1 MTIASERARQTHQPT
16 FAELYSPKLLTV
28 LREGYGLADFRA
40 DVMSG
45 LTVAIV
51 ALPLSMAIAIA
62 SGVTPDR
69 GLYTAVIGG
78 FIVSL
83 LGGSRFQIG
92 GPAGAFIVLV
102 ALTAERQGVE
112 GVILATAMAGVFLI
126 AAGLLRLGTYIK
138 FIPYPVTVGF
148 TAGIAVIIFASQ
160 LKDLFGITLAVKEP
174 GEFIPKLEALAGGM
188 HTANVSAI
196 AVAGVSIAIIVVLRR
211 LRPHWPGILIA
222 VVVAALA
229 TWALSLPVETIG
241 TRFGGIPRQLPW
253 PAWPL
258 FSVAKAQAVLPD
270 AIAFALLGAIESL
283 LSAVVADGMTGR
295 RHRSNCELVA
305 QGVANIG
312 SALFGGICVTGTIA
326 RTATN
331 VRAGARGP
339 VSGMLHSV
347 FLLLFMLIAAPLAS
361 YIPLAALA
369 SVLVVVAWNMA
380 EKQEFATL
388 IRSSRGD
395 ATVLLATFL
404 LTIFRDLTEGI
415 LVGFALGAVLFI
427 NRMAQMT
434 GIEAATP
441 LVTDDV
447 ADHGDGDRVPYDA
460 RLAADPDVLVYRIT
474 GAFFFGAASTVGSV
488 LDSIADSRKAFVV
501 DFAAVPFLDST
512 AANAMSRVATKA
524 KRQGIRLF
532 ITGTSPT
539 VRRALLTHG
548 VMPPR
553 ATYRET
559 IARAIADIKMAGIK
573 GDRQTPPAAPDG
585 LAAG

>member
-1 MTIASERARQTHQPT
+1 MSIASERGQRTHVPT

-28 LREGYGLADFRA
+28 LREGYHPADFRA
-40 DVMSG
+40 DVISG

-69 GLYTAVIGG
+69 GLYTAVVGG

-102 ALTAERQGVE
+102 ALTAERHGAE
-112 GVILATAMAGVFLI
+112 GVILATMMAGMFLM
-126 AAGLLRLGTYIK
+126 AAGFLRVGTYIK

-160 LKDLFGITLAVKEP
+160 LKDLLGVRLATKEP
-174 GEFIPKLEALAGGM
+174 GALIPKLETLAHALPS
-188 HTANVSAI
+188 ANVSAM
-196 AVAGVSIAIIVVLRR
+196 AVSAVSIVIIVVLRR
-211 LRPHWPGILIA
+211 LRPTWPGILIA
-222 VVVAALA
+222 VTVAAVA
-229 TWALSLPVETIG
+229 SWALALPVETIG
-241 TRFGGIPRQLPW
+241 TRFGGIPRRLPW
-253 PAWPL
+253 PAWPQ
-258 FSVAKAQAVLPD
+258 FSLQTAQAVLPD

-305 QGVANIG
+305 QGFANIG
-312 SALFGGICVTGTIA
+312 SAFFGGICVTGTIA

-331 VRAGARGP
+331 IRAGAGGP

-369 SVLVVVAWNMA
+369 AVLVIVAWNMA
-380 EKQEFATL
+380 EKRDFATL
-388 IRSSRGD
+388 LRSSPGD

-427 NRMAQMT
+427 HRMAEMT
-434 GIEAATP
+434 GVEADAP
-441 LVTDDV
+441 LVADDR
-447 ADHGDGDRVPYDA
+447 ADTGNGDRLPYDS
-460 RLAADPDVLVYRIT
+460 RLAADPDVLVYRIS
-474 GAFFFGAASTVGSV
+474 GAFFFGAASAVGTV
-488 LDSIADSRKAFVV
+488 LDSIADKRQAFVV
-501 DFAAVPFLDST
+501 DLAAVPFLDSS
-512 AANAMSRVATKA
+512 AANAMSRVATRA
-524 KRQGIRLF
+524 KRLGIRLY
-532 ITGTSPT
+532 ITGASPA
-539 VRRALLTHG
+539 VRRVLLTHG
-548 VMPPR
+548 VSPPR
-553 ATYRET
+553 AKFRET
-559 IARAIADIKMAGIK
+559 IARAVADIKGQRETAFAGS
-573 GDRQTPPAAPDG
+573 DAV
-585 LAAG
+585 AAG

>member
-1 MTIASERARQTHQPT
+1 MSIASGRARQTHQPT
-16 FAELYSPKLLTV
+16 FAELYSPKLITV

-40 DVMSG
+40 DVISG

-62 SGVTPDR
+62 SGGTPDR
-69 GLYTAVIGG
+69 GLYTAVVGG

-102 ALTAERQGVE
+102 ALTAGRHGVE
-112 GVILATAMAGVFLI
+112 GVILATAMAGMLLI

-160 LKDLFGITLAVKEP
+160 LKDLFGITLAAKEP
-174 GEFIPKLEALAGGM
+174 GELLPKLEALAGGL

-196 AVAGVSIAIIVVLRR
+196 AVAAVSIIIIVILRQ
-211 LRPHWPGILIA
+211 LRPTWPGILIA

-253 PAWPL
+253 PAWPV
-258 FSVAKAQAVLPD
+258 FSLSKVQAVLPD

-305 QGVANIG
+305 QGFANIG

-380 EKQEFATL
+380 EKHEFVTL

-447 ADHGDGDRVPYDA
+447 ADHTNGDRLPYDSG
-460 RLAADPDVLVYRIT
+460 LAADPDVLVYRIT
-474 GAFFFGAASTVGSV
+474 GAFFFGAASTVGTV
-488 LDSIADSRKAFVV
+488 LDSIADARKAFVV

-512 AANAMSRVATKA
+512 AANAMSRVAA
-524 KRQGIRLF
+524 KSRRQGIRLF
-532 ITGTSPT
+532 ITGASPT

-548 VMPPR
+548 VRPPS

-559 IARAIADIKMAGIK
+559 IARAVADIK
-573 GDRQTPPAAPDG
+573 GDRRTAPAAPASV
-585 LAAG
+585 AAG

>member
-1 MTIASERARQTHQPT
+1 MSVASERLHRTHKPT

-28 LREGYGLADFRA
+28 LREGYDAADFRA
-40 DVMSG
+40 DLIAG

-69 GLYTAVIGG
+69 GLYTAVVGG

-102 ALTAERQGVE
+102 ALTAERHGAE
-112 GVILATAMAGVFLI
+112 GVILATMMAGIFLM
-126 AAGLLRLGTYIK
+126 AAGFLRLGTYIK

-160 LKDLFGITLAVKEP
+160 LKDLLGIKLASKEP
-174 GEFIPKLEALAGGM
+174 GALIPKLETLAHALPS
-188 HTANVSAI
+188 ANVSAM
-196 AVAGVSIAIIVVLRR
+196 ALAGASILIIVALRR
-211 LRPHWPGILIA
+211 LRPTWPGILIA
-222 VVVAALA
+222 VAVAAFA
-229 TWALSLPVETIG
+229 SWALALPVETIG
-241 TRFGGIPRQLPW
+241 SRFGGIPRELPV
-253 PAWPL
+253 PALPH
-258 FSVAKAQAVLPD
+258 FSLQTAQAVLPD

-305 QGVANIG
+305 QGFANFG

-339 VSGMLHSV
+339 ISGMLHSV

-369 SVLVVVAWNMA
+369 AVLVVVAWNMA
-380 EKQEFATL
+380 EKRDFATL
-388 IRSSRGD
+388 LRSSWGD

-427 NRMAQMT
+427 HRMAEMT
-434 GIEAATP
+434 GVEADAP
-441 LVTDDV
+441 LVADDR
-447 ADHGDGDRVPYDA
+447 ADTGNGDRLPYDSS
-460 RLAADPDVLVYRIT
+460 LAADPDVLVYRIT
-474 GAFFFGAASTVGSV
+474 GAFFFGAASAVGTV
-488 LDSIADSRKAFVV
+488 LDNIANKRQAFVV
-501 DFAAVPFLDST
+501 DLAAVPFLDSS
-512 AANAMSRVATKA
+512 AANAMSRVAARA
-524 KRQGIRLF
+524 KRQGIRLYV
-532 ITGTSPT
+532 TGASPA
-539 VRRALLTHG
+539 VRRVLLTHG
-548 VMPPR
+548 VSPPR
-553 ATYRET
+553 AKFRET
-559 IARAIADIKMAGIK
+559 IARAIADIKGQ
-573 GDRQTPPAAPDG
+573 RQTPFADADAVATG
-585 LAAG
+585 

>member
-1 MTIASERARQTHQPT
+1 MSIASGRAGRIDQARQPT
-16 FAELYSPKLLTV
+16 FAELFTPKFVTV
-28 LREGYGLADFRA
+28 LREGYGFADFRA
-40 DVMSG
+40 DAISG

-62 SGVTPDR
+62 SGVGPGR

-83 LGGSRFQIG
+83 LGGSRFQVG

-102 ALTAERQGVE
+102 ALTVERHGID
-112 GVILATAMAGVFLI
+112 GVILATMMAGVFLI
-126 AAGLLRLGTYIK
+126 AAGYLRLGSYIK

-160 LKDLFGITLAVKEP
+160 LRDLFGITLSTREP
-174 GEFIPKLEALAGGM
+174 GELIPKLQALAGGV
-188 HTANVSAI
+188 HTINVWAVVVSAI
-196 AVAGVSIAIIVVLRR
+196 SIGIMVVLHRF
-211 LRPHWPGILIA
+211 RPSWPGILLA

-241 TRFGGIPRQLPW
+241 TRFGGLPRELPW
-253 PAWPL
+253 PVWPAFTL
-258 FSVAKAQAVLPD
+258 KKAQAVLPD

-305 QGVANIG
+305 QGFANIG
-312 SALFGGICVTGTIA
+312 SALFGGICCTGLIA

-331 VRAGARGP
+331 IRAGARSP

-369 SVLVVVAWNMA
+369 AVLVIVAWNMA
-380 EKQEFATL
+380 EKPAFGTL

-434 GIEAATP
+434 GIEAQAP
-441 LVTDDV
+441 LVTADRADD
-447 ADHGDGDRVPYDA
+447 GDGDRMPYDS
-460 RLAADPDVLVYRIT
+460 RVVADPDVLVYRIT
-474 GAFFFGAASTVGSV
+474 GAFFFGAASAVGAV
-488 LDSIADSRKAFVV
+488 LDSIADTRRAFVV
-501 DFAAVPFLDST
+501 DFSGVPLLDST
-512 AANAMSRVATKA
+512 AANAMSRVAAKA
-524 KRQGIRLF
+524 ERQNIRLF
-532 ITGTSPT
+532 ITGASPT
-539 VRRALLTHG
+539 VRRALLTYG
-548 VMPPR
+548 VRPPR
-553 ATYRET
+553 ARYRET
-559 IARAIADIKMAGIK
+559 IARAIADIKE
-573 GDRQTPPAAPDG
+573 RRETPPAVPDQ
-585 LAAG
+585 LVAS

>member
-1 MTIASERARQTHQPT
+1 MSIASGQSGTTRQRKPPT
-16 FAELYSPKLLTV
+16 FAELYAPKLLTV
-28 LREGYGLADFRA
+28 LREGYGLADLRA
-40 DVMSG
+40 DVISG

-102 ALTAERQGVE
+102 ALTAERQGVD

-126 AAGLLRLGTYIK
+126 AAGYLRLGSYIK

-160 LKDLFGITLAVKEP
+160 IKDLFGITLTTKEP
-174 GEFIPKLEALAGGM
+174 GELIPKLEVLARGL
-188 HTANVSAI
+188 HNANLS
-196 AVAGVSIAIIVVLRR
+196 AVAVAAVSIAIIVVLKK
-211 LRPHWPGILIA
+211 LRPNWPGILIA
-222 VVVAALA
+222 VVVAAFA
-229 TWALSLPVETIG
+229 TWTLSLPVETIG
-241 TRFGGIPRQLPW
+241 TRFGGIPRELPW
-253 PAWPL
+253 PAWPA
-258 FSVAKAQAVLPD
+258 FSLQKARAVLPD

-305 QGVANIG
+305 QGFANIA
-312 SALFGGICVTGTIA
+312 SALFGGICVTGAIA

-339 VSGMLHSV
+339 ISGMLHSV

-369 SVLVVVAWNMA
+369 SALVVVAWNMA
-380 EKQEFATL
+380 EKHEFATL

-395 ATVLLATFL
+395 AVVLLATFL

-434 GIEAATP
+434 GVEAETP
-441 LVTDDV
+441 LATDDR
-447 ADHGDGDRVPYDA
+447 ADGADGDREPYDS

-474 GAFFFGAASTVGSV
+474 GAFFFGAASTVGAV
-488 LDSIADSRKAFVV
+488 LDSIADGRKAFVV

-512 AANAMSRVATKA
+512 AANAMNRVASKA
-524 KRQGIRLF
+524 QRQGIRLF
-532 ITGTSPT
+532 ITGASPT

-548 VMPPR
+548 VRPPR
-553 ATYRET
+553 VKYRET
-559 IARAIADIKMAGIK
+559 IARAIADIKGRGEVPSAV
-573 GDRQTPPAAPDG
+573 PDG
-585 LAAG
+585 LAAS

>member
-1 MTIASERARQTHQPT
+1 MMRQIKQPT
-16 FAELYSPKLLTV
+16 FAELYAPKLITV
-28 LREGYGLADFRA
+28 LREGYGFADFRA
-40 DVMSG
+40 DVIAG

-102 ALTAERQGVE
+102 SLTAERHGVD
-112 GVILATAMAGVFLI
+112 GVILATSMAGVFLI
-126 AAGLLRLGTYIK
+126 AGGLLRLGTYIK

-148 TAGIAVIIFASQ
+148 TAGIAVIILASQ
-160 LKDLFGITLAVKEP
+160 LKDLLGITLETKEP
-174 GEFIPKLEALAGGM
+174 GEFLPKLEALARGL
-188 HTANVSAI
+188 HTANLSAVVL
-196 AVAGVSIAIIVVLRR
+196 AAVSIIIILVLRK
-211 LRPHWPGILIA
+211 LRPAWPGILIA

-229 TWALSLPVETIG
+229 TWAWSLPVETIG

-258 FSVAKAQAVLPD
+258 FSLAKARAVLPD
-270 AIAFALLGAIESL
+270 AIGFALLGAIESL

-305 QGVANIG
+305 QGFANIG

-339 VSGMLHSV
+339 ISGMLHSV

-434 GIEAATP
+434 GIEAETP
-441 LVTDDV
+441 LVADDR
-447 ADHGDGDRVPYDA
+447 ADDGNGDRVPYDS
-460 RLAADPDVLVYRIT
+460 RLAADPDVLVYRIS
-474 GAFFFGAASTVGSV
+474 GAFFFGAASTVGTV
-488 LDSIADSRKAFVV
+488 LDSIADTRKAFVV

-532 ITGTSPT
+532 ITGASLT
-539 VRRALLTHG
+539 VRRVLLTHG
-548 VMPPR
+548 VTPPR
-553 ATYRET
+553 QVPRNHCAGHRGHQG
-559 IARAIADIKMAGIK
+559 ASRQSGRRRAG
-573 GDRQTPPAAPDG
+573 GTRRRPPR
-585 LAAG
+585 

>member
-1 MTIASERARQTHQPT
+1 MMRQIKPPT
-16 FAELYSPKLLTV
+16 FAELYSPKLITV
-28 LREGYGLADFRA
+28 LREGYRLSDFCA

-51 ALPLSMAIAIA
+51 ALPLSVAGALP
-62 SGVTPDR
+62 SRGTPDR

-102 ALTAERQGVE
+102 ALTAERHGVD

-138 FIPYPVTVGF
+138 FIPYPVTLGF
-148 TAGIAVIIFASQ
+148 TAGIAVIIFASP
-160 LKDLFGITLAVKEP
+160 LRDFFGITLVAKEP
-174 GEFIPKLEALAGGM
+174 GEFIPKLEALAGGL
-188 HTANVSAI
+188 HTTNLS
-196 AVAGVSIAIIVVLRR
+196 AVAVAAVSLAVIVVLRK
-211 LRPHWPGILIA
+211 LRPAWPGILIA

-241 TRFGGIPRQLPW
+241 TRFGGIPRQLPL

-258 FSVAKAQAVLPD
+258 FSLEKARAVLPD

-305 QGVANIG
+305 QGFANIG

-339 VSGMLHSV
+339 ISGMLHSV

-380 EKQEFATL
+380 EKHEFATL

-427 NRMAQMT
+427 NRMAEMT

-447 ADHGDGDRVPYDA
+447 ADYTNGDRVPYDSG
-460 RLAADPDVLVYRIT
+460 LAADPDVLVYRIT
-474 GAFFFGAASTVGSV
+474 GAFFFGAASTVGAV
-488 LDSIADSRKAFVV
+488 LDSLADTRKAFVV

-524 KRQGIRLF
+524 KRQGIRPFL
-532 ITGTSPT
+532 TGASAT

-548 VMPPR
+548 VTPLR
-553 ATYRET
+553 AKYRQT
-559 IARAIADIKMAGIK
+559 IARAIADIKGHREK
-573 GDRQTPPAAPDG
+573 PGRAAPEG